1 MRIPSDGAEECKGSA
16 LGAWRCGTMPQ
27 GGSGDCF
34 GCGGSCSVWI
44 KGARQAATR
53 RLSLGGTRDDGMDAQ
68 AQCMRRRGKAPKS
81 KRDTSAPLAC
91 TQVMLGKAAESAST
105 QE

>member
-1 MRIPSDGAEECKGSA
+1 MQRLRPGRLAVRDYASRGERGLLRLRRLMQCVD
-16 LGAWRCGTMPQ
+16 
-27 GGSGDCF
+27 
-34 GCGGSCSVWI
+34 
-44 KGARQAATR
+44 KGARPAATR
-53 RLSLGGTRDDGMDAQ
+53 LLSLGGTRDDGMDAQ